1 MKPDLNM
8 PIAVDA
14 RPRPQPIHLSYW
26 RDGSCLPSI
35 APLDLRLP
43 PFQFMASLS
52 PPWMRDPGAS
62 TMNTGAVAPTPVAL
76 PPPSPSLDGWLRDP
90 FADEVWLDPALRGWP
105 TATFVRLYVLGCDG
119 LLALH
124 KLFGT
129 SQFKIG
135 LTEQKVEARIREL
148 NRDSYASH
156 HVGLAGWTCAEGF
169 SDWHPK
175 LPMVG
180 QMPSPASPVVVM
192 SDCIGIHL
200 PECVSLRDF
209 DRALAQ
215 HLESVC
221 IDRWFRRPE
230 VAKELKHKQ
239 IDPGVGRRGT
249 LATDSGITRIEEA
262 HELFFFR
269 PRREFAALVAI
280 AEHIV
285 LRALLQDQ
293 TGPFAMSLN
302 ARPDPIGA
310 G

>member
-1 MKPDLNM
+1 MKSDLNM
-8 PIAVDA
+8 PIQVDGH
-14 RPRPQPIHLSYW
+14 PNPQPIRLSYW
-26 RDGSCLPSI
+26 RDGSYLPSI

-43 PFQFMASLS
+43 QFQFMASLS
-52 PPWMRDPGAS
+52 SPWTRDLGAS
-62 TMNTGAVAPTPVAL
+62 AMNTGNVAHTPVAL
-76 PPPSPSLDGWLRDP
+76 SPPSPSLDGWFRDP
-90 FADEVWLDPALRGWP
+90 FADDVWLDPALRGWP

-119 LLALH
+119 LFALH
-124 KLFGT
+124 KLLGT

-156 HVGLAGWTCAEGF
+156 YVGVAGWTGAEGF
-169 SDWHPK
+169 CDWHPK
-175 LPMVG
+175 TPVVG

-200 PECVSLRDF
+200 PECLSLRDF

-230 VAKELKHKQ
+230 IAKELTQKNV
-239 IDPGVGRRGT
+239 DPGVGRRGT
-249 LATDSGITRIEEA
+249 LATDGGIDRVEEA

-269 PRREFAALVAI
+269 PRREFGALVAI
-280 AEHIV
+280 AEHII
-285 LRALLQDQ
+285 LRALRQAN
-293 TGPFAMSLN
+293 TN
-302 ARPDPIGA
+302 DPEATINCNGA
-310 G
+310 LRR

>member
-1 MKPDLNM
+1 MKSDLNM
-8 PIAVDA
+8 PVEVDR
-14 RPRPQPIHLSYW
+14 RPTPQPIRLSYR
-26 RDGSCLPSI
+26 RDGSLLPSVGQV
-35 APLDLRLP
+35 DLRLP
-43 PFQFMASLS
+43 QFQFMASLS
-52 PPWMRDPGAS
+52 SPWMRDVGAS
-62 TMNTGAVAPTPVAL
+62 AMRAADVALTPVAL

-90 FADEVWLDPALRGWP
+90 MADEVWLDPALRGWA

-119 LLALH
+119 LFALH
-124 KLFGT
+124 KLLGT

-156 HVGLAGWTCAEGF
+156 YVGVAGWTGAEGF
-169 SDWHPK
+169 CDWHPK
-175 LPMVG
+175 TPVVG

-200 PECVSLRDF
+200 PECLSLRDF

-230 VAKELKHKQ
+230 IAKELTQKNV
-239 IDPGVGRRGT
+239 DPAVGRRGT
-249 LATDSGITRIEEA
+249 LVTDDGIDRVEEA

-269 PRREFAALVAI
+269 PRREFGALVAI
-280 AEHIV
+280 AEHII
-285 LRALLQDQ
+285 LRALRQASTNGLE
-293 TGPFAMSLN
+293 GANNGVGAL
-302 ARPDPIGA
+302 RP
-310 G
+310 